1 MKFKSI
7 CLFFSLYL
15 FVNITYSQNKELQI
29 QELKNKIE
37 VINNEKDSLLSE
49 IKIIRLSVIQEDL
62 KKYGLPKGKND
73 NQIIF
78 HKAMVLSYN
87 EQHEQPNWVAHIVPV
102 DVKETGVGR
111 SNDFRIDTL
120 VKTGSA
126 CEQDYFLKHL
136 KPDSTYEY
144 DGFGFDRGH
153 LAPSADFRWCKEAL
167 SESYFYSNMSPQR
180 PDFNRGIWAK
190 LENYIREYVIENN
203 EKVYVVTGGILK
215 DNLKKVER
223 SVSKVSIPEE
233 YFKILLDIDGD
244 EKAGIAFI
252 LPNEGSEYPVI
263 SYAMS
268 IDDAEKKTGIDFFP
282 SLPDS
287 LENRLEASFDIKH
300 WQTEKR
306 KVNVAPIYRT
316 KLPKNAFNTVQAR
329 SHYDSKIKVCG
340 TVIGVHKSRK
350 GHVYLN
356 LDRAFPEQLF
366 SVNIWKDNLVNFSY
380 NPAEYL
386 LNKKICV
393 KGFVQKKY
401 GRPAVS
407 IDNEKQITFYDE
419 EMKKKRK

>member
-1 MKFKSI
+1 MKYKKIS
-7 CLFFSLYL
+7 LFFILIFFANFL
-15 FVNITYSQNKELQI
+15 FAQNKEQRIDEIKGKIKLI
-29 QELKNKIE
+29 ENK
-37 VINNEKDSLLSE
+37 KDSLLSE
-49 IKIIRLSVIQEDL
+49 IKMIRLRTIQEDL

-73 NQIIF
+73 NQVIF

-87 EQHEQPNWVAHIVPV
+87 EKHEQPNWVAHIVPV

-111 SNDFRIDTL
+111 SNDFREDPL
-120 VKTGSA
+120 VKTGSS
-126 CEQDYFLKHL
+126 CEKDYFLKHL
-136 KPDSTYEY
+136 KADSTYEY

-153 LAPSADFRWCKEAL
+153 LAPSADFRWFKDAL

-190 LENYIREYVIENN
+190 LENYVRQYVIENN
-203 EKVYVVTGGILK
+203 EKVFVVTGGILN
-215 DNLKKVER
+215 DNLPVVER
-223 SVSKVSIPEE
+223 SVNKVTIPEE
-233 YFKILLDIDGD
+233 YFKVLLDIDGD
-244 EKAGIAFI
+244 VKSGIGFI
-252 LPNEGSEYPVI
+252 LPNEASEYPVI
-263 SYAMS
+263 SYAVS
-268 IDDAEKKTGIDFFP
+268 IDEVEKRTGIDFFP
-282 SLPDS
+282 ALPDS
-287 LENRLEASFDIKH
+287 LENRLEANFDIKH

-306 KVNVAPIYRT
+306 KANVSPIHRNH
-316 KLPKNAFNTVQAR
+316 LPKNAFNTVQAR

-350 GHVYLN
+350 KHIYLN
-356 LDRAFPEQLF
+356 LDRGFPEQLF

-407 IDNEKQITFYDE
+407 IDSEKQITFYEE

>member
-7 CLFFSLYL
+7 SLFFSLYL
-15 FVNITYSQNKELQI
+15 FVNMTYSQNKELKI
-29 QELKNKIE
+29 QELMNKIE
-37 VINNEKDSLLSE
+37 LVNNEKDSLLSK
-49 IKIIRLSVIQEDL
+49 IKIIRLSIIQEDL
-62 KKYGLPKGKND
+62 KKFGLPKGKND

-180 PDFNRGIWAK
+180 PGFNRGIWAK

-223 SVSKVSIPEE
+223 SVDKVSIPEE

-282 SLPDS
+282 ALPDS
-287 LENRLEASFDIKH
+287 LENILEASFDIKH

-306 KVNVAPIYRT
+306 KVNVSPIYRT

-350 GHVYLN
+350 EHVYLN

-419 EMKKKRK
+419 EMKKKK

>member
-1 MKFKSI
+1 MKYKSI
-7 CLFFSLYL
+7 ILFFCFSLL
-15 FVNITYSQNKELQI
+15 ANLIFSQSKEFEI
-29 QELKNKIE
+29 QELRKKIKVIENK
-37 VINNEKDSLLSE
+37 KDSLLSE
-49 IKIIRLSVIQEDL
+49 IKIIRLSEIQEDL
-62 KKYGLPKGKND
+62 KKNGLPKGKND
-73 NQIIF
+73 NQIVY

-102 DVKETGVGR
+102 DVKESGVGR
-111 SNDFRIDTL
+111 SNDFRVDPL
-120 VKTGSA
+120 VRSGSA
-126 CEQDYFLKHL
+126 CEQDFFLKHI
-136 KPDSTYEY
+136 KPDGTYEY

-180 PDFNRGIWAK
+180 PDFNRGVWAK
-190 LENYIREYVIENN
+190 LENYVREYVIENN

-215 DNLKKVER
+215 DNLKKIER
-223 SVSKVSIPEE
+223 SVNKVSIPEE
-233 YFKILLDIDGD
+233 YFKVLLDIDGD
-244 EKAGIAFI
+244 GKAGIAFI
-252 LPNEGSEYPVI
+252 LPNEASEYPVI

-268 IDDAEKKTGIDFFP
+268 IDEAEKKTGIDFFP
-282 SLPDS
+282 SLHDS

-306 KVNVAPIYRT
+306 KQNVPPIFRK

-356 LDRAFPEQLF
+356 IDRAFPEQLF

-380 NPAEYL
+380 NPADYL
-386 LNKKICV
+386 LNDKICV

-401 GRPAVS
+401 GRPATSV
-407 IDNEKQITFYDE
+407 DNEKQITFYEE
-419 EMKKKRK
+419 EMKHQ